1 MEAMRLF
8 QSETFD
14 LVLLDLMLPR
24 MDGFGVCELIRQRSQ
39 VPILMLTALDGEETV
54 SYTHLSY
61 KMNTPTGN
69 SVCLS

>member
-1 MEAMRLF
+1 MRLF

-39 VPILMLTALDGEETV
+39 VPILMLTALDGEETQLRA
-54 SYTHLSY
+54 LSWTSTT
-61 KMNTPTGN
+61 M
-69 SVCLS
+69 